1 MTEKAAQ
8 SKADYTIICLR
19 LRVVF
24 MWFHA
29 ITTIFICNKL
39 TVRSLLNH
47 WISRVFRTKGFPFS
61 NAQILRR
68 HLLSIFRTYKAENIL
83 TMLSGLHR
91 LKKPA
96 NSRCSARNL
105 VLPSLEGAGGGSA
118 ISLSPPPRT
127 VGCCSLSEQ
136 DEENN
141 ETEKAPLSH
150 SPLPSGGVGGGYQI
164 SRGWVSLLLH
174 CLA

>member
-19 LRVVF
+19 LRVAF
-24 MWFHA
+24 MWSHA

-61 NAQILRR
+61 NAQILQR

-105 VLPSLEGAGGGSA
+105 VLPSFGGAGGGSA
-118 ISLSPPPRT
+118 ISLSPPLGR
-127 VGCCSLSEQ
+127 G
-136 DEENN
+136 
-141 ETEKAPLSH
+141 
-150 SPLPSGGVGGGYQI
+150 
-164 SRGWVSLLLH
+164 RGWVSDELGVGSHYCCIVLRN
-174 CLA
+174 ASFFSFSAI

>member
-24 MWFHA
+24 MWFHT
-29 ITTIFICNKL
+29 ITTIFSCNKL

-47 WISRVFRTKGFPFS
+47 WILRVFRTKEFPFS

-105 VLPSLEGAGGGSA
+105 VLPSSG
-118 ISLSPPPRT
+118 T
-127 VGCCSLSEQ
+127 VGRCSLSEQ
-136 DEENN
+136 DKENN
-141 ETEKAPLSH
+141 EIEKAPQSH
-150 SPLPSGGVGGGYQI
+150 SPLPSGGGGGGYQMG
-164 SRGWVSLLLH
+164 RGWVSLLLH

>member
-1 MTEKAAQ
+1 M
-8 SKADYTIICLR
+8 
-19 LRVVF
+19 
-24 MWFHA
+24 
-29 ITTIFICNKL
+29 
-39 TVRSLLNH
+39 
-47 WISRVFRTKGFPFS
+47 
-61 NAQILRR
+61 
-68 HLLSIFRTYKAENIL
+68 

-105 VLPSLEGAGGGSA
+105 VLPSPG
-118 ISLSPPPRT
+118 T
-127 VGCCSLSEQ
+127 VGRCSLNEQ

-141 ETEKAPLSH
+141 ETEKAPQSH
-150 SPLPSGGVGGGYQI
+150 SPLPSGGVGGGSQM